1 MRQILCNKRYCQR
14 FVLFSLQE
22 LQHKWVEPESQHPD
36 QRQQDSGA
44 MFLKVSA
51 TTAFFLSA

>member
-1 MRQILCNKRYCQR
+1 MRQMLCNKRYYQR
-14 FVLFSLQE
+14 FVLFLLKE
-22 LQHKWVEPESQHPD
+22 LQHKWVEPERQHPH

-51 TTAFFLSA
+51 TTTFFLSA

>member
-22 LQHKWVEPESQHPD
+22 LQHKWVEPESQHPH

-44 MFLKVSA
+44 MFLRFRQRRRFS
-51 TTAFFLSA
+51 